1 LLIPTSSAAALFLLL
16 VSLVCLGSWANTL
29 KLAGKRWP
37 YELFY
42 IDFAIG
48 ALVLAGIAAY
58 TLGSSGD
65 PSFADRM
72 LVAGRTAQ
80 AWVVLAGFI
89 FNFGNVLLVAAIS
102 LVGMAAAFPLAA
114 GIALVI
120 TCSFHLR
127 INNCWLLI
135 PGMGLMIIAAI
146 LAARACRENTGIES
160 SPPRQTGKTNAAVRR
175 PIRGILAAVLGGVG
189 LGFFYP
195 VAANSMDPEYGVGP
209 YAGMLLFSIGL
220 FCSTILFDVFFINM
234 NIEGKR
240 ARFHDYFRGRARKHL
255 LGLAGGAMFA
265 IGALAVTL
273 VNAAPADPGT
283 GVALAFIVPLA
294 SVLLAV
300 FWGLVGWKEFK
311 AAPKHDKSSVVRA
324 AIVFICGLV
333 AIGFGMAR

>member
-1 LLIPTSSAAALFLLL
+1 MLIPTSSAAALFLLL
-16 VSLVCLGSWANTL
+16 LSLVCLGSWANTL

-48 ALVLAGIAAY
+48 ALILAGLAAY
-58 TLGSSGD
+58 TLGTSGD

-89 FNFGNVLLVAAIS
+89 FNFGNILLVAAIS
-102 LVGMAAAFPLAA
+102 LVGMASAFPLAA

-120 TCSFHLR
+120 TCAFHLR
-127 INNCWLLI
+127 LNNSWLLI
-135 PGMGLMIIAAI
+135 PGIGLMIVAAI
-146 LAARACRENTGIES
+146 LAARSCRENTGFEIGPS
-160 SPPRQTGKTNAAVRR
+160 RQTGKATSTMRR
-175 PIRGILAAVLGGVG
+175 PVRGILAAVLGGVG

-209 YAGMLLFSIGL
+209 YAGILLFSIGL

-240 ARFHDYFRGRARKHL
+240 ARFRDYFRGRARKHL
-255 LGLAGGAMFA
+255 LSLGGGAVFA

-273 VNAAPADPGT
+273 VNAAPADPGI
-283 GVALAFIVPLA
+283 GAALAFIIPSA

-300 FWGLVGWKEFK
+300 IWGLSAWKEFT
-311 AAPKHDKSSVVRA
+311 AASKQAKSSIARA
-324 AIVFICGLV
+324 VIVFTCGLL